1 MKTAGL
7 RNEQSTFYP
16 RPAIQ
21 LLHFF
26 NFLFRMGKLIEMKR
40 VDGHWAAQPVSRI
53 GEANEAWRVGLSWM
67 KWCLVGWRKP
77 AAARL
82 EELRGYGC
90 RPPTNKHHNS
100 NSTKK
105 KKENETKSMEWSEF
119 IAGAT
124 GCEGNQWTPME
135 LMSEVRPQPTGG
147 KWNQSILLLLARGA
161 PSKRRVEWLISFAS
175 SSWPCSF
182 IKKEN
187 IFHFLIELN
196 CGKEKPTNSI
206 NLFIHLWEW
215 RLMNFVF
222 LSLAFLCRFAELK
235 ELKCFS
241 KRRKSWLKEW
251 KSINGA
257 GLNST
262 NPIQLHLIDFF
273 HSPAASINETK
284 QFVWVELMKQGKA
297 QWTKQI
303 ISFNQF
309 TNLMNWWRNEL
320 ICEWSELLAGGNLMA
335 AKPDYET
342 LR

>member
-147 KWNQSILLLLARGA
+147 KWNQSIPFLFSRCAR
-161 PSKRRVEWLISFAS
+161 
-175 SSWPCSF
+175 
-182 IKKEN
+182 
-187 IFHFLIELN
+187 
-196 CGKEKPTNSI
+196 
-206 NLFIHLWEW
+206 
-215 RLMNFVF
+215 
-222 LSLAFLCRFAELK
+222 
-235 ELKCFS
+235 
-241 KRRKSWLKEW
+241 
-251 KSINGA
+251 
-257 GLNST
+257 
-262 NPIQLHLIDFF
+262 
-273 HSPAASINETK
+273 
-284 QFVWVELMKQGKA
+284 
-297 QWTKQI
+297 
-303 ISFNQF
+303 
-309 TNLMNWWRNEL
+309 WRNGVE
-320 ICEWSELLAGGNLMA
+320 
-335 AKPDYET
+335 
-342 LR
+342 